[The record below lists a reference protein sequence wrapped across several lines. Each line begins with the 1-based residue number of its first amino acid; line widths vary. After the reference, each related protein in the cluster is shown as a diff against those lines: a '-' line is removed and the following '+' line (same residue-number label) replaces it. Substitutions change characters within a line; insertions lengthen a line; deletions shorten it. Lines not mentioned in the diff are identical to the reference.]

1 MDNYPDE
8 YWYGL
13 LLSKDSAARPLTS
26 MQKSI
31 IIKQSMQEAAL
42 QKEHIRRCFGD
53 QPPESCLGRM
63 GFDLKDDGREPMA
76 AFLYMGLMEP
86 DSKTVWINM
95 TLISMVEHYMEV
107 HMPKDISRRQKL
119 REIVC
124 WHELYHVIEECTP
137 DIYTRNVRVPGRF
150 LGMIPCCRKVEAA
163 SEIGA
168 IHFSKLMSD
177 VAFSPYIYT
186 RYLMAAANQDLEV
199 RYGH

>member
-1 MDNYPDE
+1 MYNYPDE

-42 QKEHIRRCFGD
+42 QKDHIRRCFGN
-53 QPPESCLGRM
+53 QSPENLLGRM
-63 GFDLKDDGREPMA
+63 GFVLKNDDREPMSS
-76 AFLYMGLMEP
+76 FLYMGLMEP
-86 DSKTVWINM
+86 DSKTVWIQM

-107 HMPKDISRRQKL
+107 HMPEDISRRQKL

-124 WHELYHVIEECTP
+124 WHELYLLIDAGTP
-137 DIYTRNVRVPGRF
+137 DIYTRNVRVPGRI
-150 LGMIPCCRKVEAA
+150 LGMLPYCRKVEAA

-177 VAFSPYIYT
+177 VAFSPYTYT

>member
-1 MDNYPDE
+1 MYNYPDE

-42 QKEHIRRCFGD
+42 QKDHIRRCFGN
-53 QPPESCLGRM
+53 QSPENLLGRK
-63 GFDLKDDGREPMA
+63 GFVLKNDDREPMSS
-76 AFLYMGLMEP
+76 FLYMGLMEP
-86 DSKTVWINM
+86 DSKTVWIQM

-107 HMPKDISRRQKL
+107 HMPEDISRRHNL

-137 DIYTRNVRVPGRF
+137 DIYTRNVRVPGRI
-150 LGMIPCCRKVEAA
+150 LGMLPYCRKGEAA

-177 VAFSPYIYT
+177 VAFSPYTYT

>member
-1 MDNYPDE
+1 M
-8 YWYGL
+8 
-13 LLSKDSAARPLTS
+13 
-26 MQKSI
+26 
-31 IIKQSMQEAAL
+31 
-42 QKEHIRRCFGD
+42 
-53 QPPESCLGRM
+53 
-63 GFDLKDDGREPMA
+63 
-76 AFLYMGLMEP
+76 
-86 DSKTVWINM
+86 
-95 TLISMVEHYMEV
+95 
-107 HMPKDISRRQKL
+107 
-119 REIVC
+119 
-124 WHELYHVIEECTP
+124 IEECTP